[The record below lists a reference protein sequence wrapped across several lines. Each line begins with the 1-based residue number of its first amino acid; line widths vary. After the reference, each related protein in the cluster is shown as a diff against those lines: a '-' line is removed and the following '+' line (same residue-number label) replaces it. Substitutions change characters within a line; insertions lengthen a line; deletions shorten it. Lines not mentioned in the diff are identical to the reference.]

1 MGAVSAIPKYEAV
14 ADRVQAMI
22 DNGVYE
28 PGERLPS
35 IRELHHQLGVSMNT
49 VREAYRVLESRGVAE
64 AISQSGHFVRQGPPI
79 CLDSD
84 IHTAGIDCA
93 GRPQEVTPDS
103 LTRRAMRDAASARV
117 DLFSTEPPADRL
129 PTRRI
134 TDSTVRM
141 LRRDPERAVSYDF
154 PDGPEELRQAIAKR
168 LFRGGLTVRTDD
180 VLITAGCVEAV
191 FLALTTVC
199 EPGDAVIVESPAFFL
214 FYQLLRQLGLRAVEV
229 PSRCCEGLDVA
240 ALEYALATGAA
251 GNGIGGGAG
260 GTRVRAALLI
270 GNFTNPMGALIPDE
284 NKRRIADLLS
294 AHGVYLIEDDMYGEL
309 HYGPSRPRSIASFA
323 DPDLSFLAAS
333 FSKTIA
339 PGYRIGWLAARGGL
353 IDRARHTK
361 LVTSVVSSKPAALG
375 IADFLET
382 GSYDRTLRAARTRY
396 AENVVRLRQAVFES
410 FPAGT
415 TSTRPEGGMM
425 FWVALPPGVDV
436 LELYEAARAEG
447 IVFAPGPMFSLRDT
461 FRNGLRIGAVRW
473 DASIDRGI
481 RRLGALATAA
491 AAAAQRGT
499 RPNERAAPAV

>member
-1 MGAVSAIPKYEAV
+1 MGAVSTLPKYEAV

-35 IRELHHQLGVSMNT
+35 IRELHHQLGVSINT

-84 IHTAGIDCA
+84 IHGHSIDCN
-93 GRPQEVTPDS
+93 GTPQEVSPDS
-103 LTRRAMRDAASARV
+103 LTRRVMRDAAVPGRV
-117 DLFSTEPPADRL
+117 NLFSVDPPANGL
-129 PTRRI
+129 PTRQI
-134 TDSTVRM
+134 IDSTVRM
-141 LRRDPERAVSYDF
+141 LRRDPDRAVSYGF

-168 LFRGGLTVRTDD
+168 LFRGGLAVRTDD

-214 FYQLLRQLGLRAVEV
+214 FHQLLQQLGLRAVEI
-229 PSRCCEGLDVA
+229 PSRCCDGLDVA
-240 ALEYALATGAA
+240 ALEYALAKGAA
-251 GNGIGGGAG
+251 GDGIGGSGR

-284 NKRRIADLLS
+284 NKRRIAELLS
-294 AHGVYLIEDDMYGEL
+294 VHGVYLIEDDMYGEL

-323 DPDLSFLAAS
+323 DPNLSFLAAS

-339 PGYRIGWLAARGGL
+339 PGYRVGWLAARGRL
-353 IDRARHTK
+353 IERARHTK
-361 LVTSVVSSKPAALG
+361 LVTSVVGSKPAALG
-375 IADFLET
+375 IAEFLENE
-382 GSYDRTLRAARTRY
+382 GYDRTLRAARARY
-396 AENVVRLRQAVFES
+396 AENVVRLREAVFES
-410 FPAGT
+410 FPEGT

-436 LELYEAARAEG
+436 LDLYEAAEAEG
-447 IVFAPGPMFSLRDT
+447 IVFAPGPMFSLKDT

-473 DASIDRGI
+473 DKSVDRGI
-481 RRLGALATAA
+481 RRLGALATAST
-491 AAAAQRGT
+491 QNSKKR
-499 RPNERAAPAV
+499 NERRARVV